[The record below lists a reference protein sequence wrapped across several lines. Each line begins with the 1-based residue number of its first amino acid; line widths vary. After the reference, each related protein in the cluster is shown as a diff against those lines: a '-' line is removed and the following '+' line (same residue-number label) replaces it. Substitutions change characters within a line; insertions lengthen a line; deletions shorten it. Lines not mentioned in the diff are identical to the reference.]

1 LKEEAMYGRRKT
13 EGGES
18 LRAARRKAAPAALM
32 LAAALLIPAAQVVGA
47 RRELKAAY
55 ATAAAVETAPAVQSG
70 KLTVGVTDSGFT
82 PSEATADPGLVHL
95 TLENSGSGERVKLR
109 VAKQGGPVIREL
121 EVAGRGGSLATE
133 LDVAAGEVYTL
144 TEADHGWVFRLTV
157 GGEQTPPAAQA
168 PPDGE

>member
-1 LKEEAMYGRRKT
+1 MYGRRKT

-18 LRAARRKAAPAALM
+18 LRATRRKTAAAALM
-32 LAAALLIPAAQVVGA
+32 LAAALLISAAQVVGA
-47 RRELKAAY
+47 RRALKAAD
-55 ATAAAVETAPAVQSG
+55 AHAASAPLVQSG

-109 VAKQGGPVIREL
+109 VAKQGGAVIREL